1 MAEQTS
7 AGRRGVT
14 MPAQGRASARGGGDG
29 NIVLR
34 IDFGP
39 RGAIGPGK
47 IRLLEEIDRTGSISA
62 AGRELEM
69 SYRRSWLLV
78 DDLNRCFREP
88 LVASQ
93 RGGSRGGGAGLT
105 DFGREVI
112 RRFRAVE
119 LAAAGAARGDM
130 SALVDMLAPAAEA

>member
-1 MAEQTS
+1 MAEQMS

-14 MPAQGRASARGGGDG
+14 MPTQPRPSAGAPGQGKL
-29 NIVLR
+29 VLR
-34 IDFGP
+34 VDFGG

-62 AGRELEM
+62 AGRQLEM

-93 RGGSRGGGAGLT
+93 RGGTRGGGAGLT

-119 LAAAGAARGDM
+119 AAAATAAQGDM
-130 SALVDMLAPAAEA
+130 AVLAEMLAPGQ

>member
-1 MAEQTS
+1 MAEQMS

-14 MPAQGRASARGGGDG
+14 MPAQARPAVVGPAHGKL
-29 NIVLR
+29 VLR
-34 IDFGP
+34 VDFGG

-93 RGGSRGGGAGLT
+93 RGGTRGGGAGLT

-119 LAAAGAARGDM
+119 TAAAAVARLDMAALG
-130 SALVDMLAPAAEA
+130 DMLAPPGNG

>member
-1 MAEQTS
+1 MAEEMS

-14 MPAQGRASARGGGDG
+14 MPAQARPAATGPAHGKL
-29 NIVLR
+29 VLR
-34 IDFGP
+34 VDFGA

-47 IRLLEEIDRTGSISA
+47 IRLLEAIDRSGSISA

-93 RGGSRGGGAGLT
+93 RGGTKGGGAGLT

-119 LAAAGAARGDM
+119 AAAAEAARPDM
-130 SALVDMLAPAAEA
+130 TTLADMLALPAKG

>member
-1 MAEQTS
+1 MPAQARPAAAS
-7 AGRRGVT
+7 
-14 MPAQGRASARGGGDG
+14 PAQGRL
-29 NIVLR
+29 VLR
-34 IDFGP
+34 VDFGA

-47 IRLLEEIDRTGSISA
+47 IRLLEEIARTGSISA

-105 DFGREVI
+105 EFGREVI

-119 LAAAGAARGDM
+119 AAAAAAAQPDM
-130 SALVDMLAPAAEA
+130 TALSAMLASADDG